1 MLKLLLKQFPGIQ
14 IDLIFGNRWGAEKV
28 LEHSE
33 LKCNFVWIQVDETV
47 LSKAMRLLS
56 LRKKKYDHVL
66 CPFDSSPVWFL
77 ASLCLFT
84 KSDKTIHLPPSQG
97 SLSSRIFWLI
107 LRNLLSNSRFVPV
120 LQKRS
125 ESLLN
130 IDLLTDIIDEPVCG
144 FDLLTT
150 VGYVNED
157 IRDLIRGKR
166 YIVIQPF
173 ARNGMETPKSWSPAN
188 FLSLIDEYQKK
199 IPNIRIVLVG
209 DKGDFNHCVASG
221 IGSLKNVTN
230 LIGETNFNQLCSV
243 LKQAQL
249 VIAHDSGV
257 MHVANALQVPLLALY
272 GPTDYHRTRPM
283 APTSEVLHSKNE
295 SWGEMRGFKISEDE
309 LTRKYPPYYCM
320 SSISVEQVL
329 SKSLAMINSTA
340 ASGNRLK

>member
-1 MLKLLLKQFPGIQ
+1 MLKLLLKQFPGVQ

-33 LKCNFVWIQVDETV
+33 LKCNFVWIQIEETFW
-47 LSKAMRLLS
+47 SKAMHLLS

-84 KSDKTIHLPPSQG
+84 RSDKTIHLPPSQG
-97 SLSSRIFWLI
+97 SLSSRMFWLI
-107 LRNLLSNSRFVPV
+107 LRNLLSNSRFIPV

-130 IDLLTDIIDEPVCG
+130 IDLVADFIDEPGCG
-144 FDLLTT
+144 FDLQTT
-150 VGYVNED
+150 VGYVNGD
-157 IRDLIRGKR
+157 ITELIQAER

-188 FLSLIDEYQKK
+188 FFSLINEYQKK

-209 DKGDFNHCVASG
+209 DKGDLKQCISSG

-230 LIGETNFNQLCSV
+230 LIGETNFNQLCTV
-243 LKQAQL
+243 VKQAQL

-272 GPTDYHRTRPM
+272 GPTDYDRTRPM
-283 APTSEVLHSKNE
+283 APTSAVLHSKNE

-320 SSISVEQVL
+320 SSISVEQVF
-329 SKSLAMINSTA
+329 SKSLAMINPA
-340 ASGNRLK
+340 LASGNRLK